1 MYGRFAGTKSGRNNE
16 VAVWRSIYIYI
27 YVCVCVRVC
36 VCVCV
41 CKWNGYRLKMLLLAT
56 LSFTTDYRYHVKLR
70 LASNNI
76 LSLYLYYS
84 LYRSRHS

>member
-1 MYGRFAGTKSGRNNE
+1 MAFDLH
-16 VAVWRSIYIYI
+16 I
-27 YVCVCVRVC
+27 YVCVCVC
-36 VCVCV
+36 VYV

-70 LASNNI
+70 LASNI